1 MLRGRQATGVRPA
14 TLRIQKGS
22 RYGPVELNVIN
33 TIIAIASTISPISN
47 AANA

>member
-1 MLRGRQATGVRPA
+1 VRRP

-33 TIIAIASTISPISN
+33 KIIIIKHISPIYKTLN
-47 AANA
+47 A